1 MERDPMTLMRRL
13 SALLA
18 MAIALLLLFVVVCP
32 ETPTPITVV
41 SAQGTLAASPVALVV
56 GTAFALA
63 MGTERVL
70 ALCSASSHLPLPS
83 HTSVLDLTCV
93 RLC

>member
-1 MERDPMTLMRRL
+1 MTLTRKL
-13 SALLA
+13 WVLLT
-18 MAIALLLLFVVVCP
+18 MATALLLLFVVVCP

-41 SAQGTLAASPVALVV
+41 SAKGALPAPVVAFAV

-63 MGTERVL
+63 L
-70 ALCSASSHLPLPS
+70 ATDRFSALAVVASNPPLLSHA
-83 HTSVLDLTCV
+83 SVLDLTCA

>member
-1 MERDPMTLMRRL
+1 MTLTRKL
-13 SALLA
+13 SALFA
-18 MAIALLLLFVVVCP
+18 MATALLLLFVVVCP

-41 SAQGTLAASPVALVV
+41 SAQGTLASPLVALAV

-63 MGTERVL
+63 VATEEVS
-70 ALCSASSHLPLPS
+70 ALSVAASQVPLPS
-83 HTSVLDLTCV
+83 HASVIELTCV